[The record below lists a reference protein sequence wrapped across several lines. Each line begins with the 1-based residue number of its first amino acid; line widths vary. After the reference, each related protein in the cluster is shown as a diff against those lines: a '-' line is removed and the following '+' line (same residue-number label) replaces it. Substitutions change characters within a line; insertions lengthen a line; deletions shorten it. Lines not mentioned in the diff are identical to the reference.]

1 MYSVYENTD
10 GMPGS
15 LNTNGDLIDS
25 VNWDDLEDI
34 QWMTTNITDISIEEL
49 SRRMKIISER
59 SNVIGQTI
67 VATFD
72 DYNLERVLDISR
84 FGIENGYRLR
94 YQKDVFKG
102 SDTEYKE
109 RLLKKYH
116 ELCDLLEDYIVKGY
130 DVVTTF
136 LLDTLIPSWDLES
149 SPYVCGRRLAT
160 VYPDGTVG
168 LRKKI
173 QSIGLYFL
181 LRG

>member
-1 MYSVYENTD
+1 M
-10 GMPGS
+10 
-15 LNTNGDLIDS
+15 
-25 VNWDDLEDI
+25 
-34 QWMTTNITDISIEEL
+34 
-49 SRRMKIISER
+49 
-59 SNVIGQTI
+59 
-67 VATFD
+67 FD

-102 SDTEYKE
+102 SDSGYQK

-130 DVVTTF
+130 DVVTIF
-136 LLDTLIPSWDLES
+136 LVDTLIPAWDLES
-149 SPYVCGRRLAT
+149 FPYVCGRRLAT